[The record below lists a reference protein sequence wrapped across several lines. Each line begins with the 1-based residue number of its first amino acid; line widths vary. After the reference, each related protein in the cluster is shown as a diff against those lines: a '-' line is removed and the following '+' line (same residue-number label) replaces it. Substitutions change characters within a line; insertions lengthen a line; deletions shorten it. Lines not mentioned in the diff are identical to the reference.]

1 MEIANTYPL
10 YLNMH
15 YEHIKEV
22 KSVKPSVSPPLLFG
36 ETTTP

>member
-10 YLNMH
+10 HLNMH

-22 KSVKPSVSPPLLFG
+22 KSVKPSSL
-36 ETTTP
+36 

>member
-22 KSVKPSVSPPLLFG
+22 KSVKPSSL
-36 ETTTP
+36 